1 MASGNRAKLVAEA
14 IKEEVASL
22 LIKGLKDTR
31 IGFVSVIGA
40 KASADLR
47 TADVYVSLYGSEAE
61 KKSSLAGLQSSA
73 GFVRRHVGK
82 ALRLRFAPE
91 IRFREDTSLDEVFRL
106 EKIFKQLHESEGS
119 GPVAGDASSGGE
131 PDGAH

>member
-1 MASGNRAKLVAEA
+1 MASENRARRVAEA

-31 IGFVSVIGA
+31 IGFVSVVGA
-40 KASADLR
+40 KVSSDLR

-61 KKSSLAGLQSSA
+61 KKSSLIGLQSSA
-73 GFVRRHVGK
+73 GFVRRHLGK

-91 IRFREDTSLDEVFRL
+91 VRFREDTTLDEVFRL
-106 EKIFKQLHESEGS
+106 EKIFKELHESGGEGKQ
-119 GPVAGDASSGGE
+119 AGDEAR
-131 PDGAH
+131 

>member
-1 MASGNRAKLVAEA
+1 MASENRTRRVAEA

-31 IGFVSVIGA
+31 IGFVSVVGA
-40 KASADLR
+40 RVSSDLH
-47 TADVYVSLYGSEAE
+47 TADIYVSLYGSETE

-73 GFVRRHVGK
+73 GFVRRHLGK

-91 IRFREDTSLDEVFRL
+91 VRFHEDKTLDEVFRL
-106 EKIFKQLHESEGS
+106 DKIFKQLHEGE
-119 GPVAGDASSGGE
+119 SGG
-131 PDGAH
+131 GAVGDETR